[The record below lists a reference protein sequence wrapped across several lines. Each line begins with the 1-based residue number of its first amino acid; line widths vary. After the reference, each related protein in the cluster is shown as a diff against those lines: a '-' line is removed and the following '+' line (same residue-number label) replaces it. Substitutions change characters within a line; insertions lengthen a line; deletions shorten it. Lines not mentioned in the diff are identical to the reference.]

1 VEHNRDLASYID
13 SCAAHRPEAV
23 AIEFEDRSSTYL
35 QLSNNIE
42 TVANGLYD
50 LGVRRTNRVAWLGH
64 NHPLAIEILFACSR
78 LGAIYLP
85 LNSRLT
91 VAEHQWILDDASP
104 TVLVAETDFI
114 EHANAALIA
123 SELNVCTSADLY
135 STSPSAPRTGEAN
148 DDVLLAYTSGTT
160 GRPKG
165 AVLTQKALVANAVN
179 ATHAHDF
186 SSNDRVLTLLPL
198 FHVGGLNIQTLP
210 ALFAGAAVLLHRS
223 FDPETWLK
231 DVERWKPTWS
241 LLVPATL
248 NSVSKH
254 PNFNDTDLSSLTG
267 LMTGSSTIP
276 ASCVQPFTDRDI
288 VVGQVYGSTETAPT
302 SIHLRIDAANE
313 HPGSCGKP
321 SPLTQLRIVDSEGC
335 DVSPGASGELWV
347 KGPNI
352 LSRYWNNPIATQEAI
367 TDGWFHTGD
376 IGHQDPDGWVYID
389 DRKKDMI
396 ISGGENIYP
405 AELEEI
411 LNDSSFFSEVT
422 VVGIND
428 EQWGEIPIVLG
439 VSASAEKPS
448 DSEIFR
454 LFNNRVAKFKHPK
467 RLIWMTALPRN
478 AMGKVLKHELK
489 AILKRDFDC

>member
-1 VEHNRDLASYID
+1 VEHNRDLATYID
-13 SCAAHRPEAV
+13 SWAAHRPEAP
-23 AIEFEDRSSTYL
+23 AIEFEGQSNTYL

-42 TVANGLYD
+42 TVANALYD
-50 LGVRRTNRVAWLGH
+50 LGVRRTDRVAWLGH
-64 NHPLAIEILFACSR
+64 NRPLAIEMLLACSR

-91 VAEHQWILDDASP
+91 VAEHQWILNDATP
-104 TVLVAETDFI
+104 TVLVADKDFL
-114 EHANAALIA
+114 EQANAALI
-123 SELNVCTSADLY
+123 TSDLEVRVEAEMY
-135 STSPSAPRTGEAN
+135 AASPSAPRIGAAN

-165 AVLTQKALVANAVN
+165 AVLTQKALLANAVN

-186 SSNDRVLTLLPL
+186 SSHDRVLTLLPL

-210 ALFAGAAVLLHRS
+210 ALFAGAAVLLHKS
-223 FDPETWLK
+223 FNPEVWLK
-231 DVERWKPTWS
+231 DVQRWKPTWS

-248 NSVSKH
+248 NAVSKH
-254 PNFNDTDLSSLTG
+254 PNFKDTDLTSLTG

-276 ASCVQPFTDRDI
+276 ASSVQPFTDRNI

-321 SPLTQLRIVDSEGC
+321 SPLTQLRIVDSEGR
-335 DVSPGASGELWV
+335 DVSPGVSGELWI

-352 LSRYWNNPIATQEAI
+352 LSRYWNNLVATREAI

-376 IGHQDPDGWVYID
+376 IGHRDPDGWVYID

-422 VVGIND
+422 VVGIED
-428 EQWGEIPIVLG
+428 EEWGETPIVLG
-439 VSASAEKPS
+439 VSASARKPS
-448 DSEIFR
+448 DSTIFE
-454 LFNNRVAKFKHPK
+454 LFDARVAKFKHPR
-467 RLIWMTALPRN
+467 RLIWMTELPRN